1 MHHPASYAEL
11 HRAVATVA
19 ADIGLVTTV
28 KALSEVMYREM
39 KGTGGCYKLLNATG
53 PVGSQ
58 GAQQQQQRQ

>member
-1 MHHPASYAEL
+1 MIN
-11 HRAVATVA
+11 

-58 GAQQQQQRQ
+58 GKQQLKCQQQLK